1 VHLCYRV
8 GKLPCVEEGAEGRR
22 EAAGSG
28 ASRDQGASFGVR
40 LRRLRQAAGF
50 SQEKLAA
57 RAGLTAKAVS
67 LLERGKRKHPYP
79 HTVRSLAEAL
89 GLSESE
95 RVSLSAASSR
105 RGGTSP
111 GGETAT
117 PVFTLPVLPTPL
129 VGRDREVGEIDRLLG
144 EEAVRLVTLKQCL
157 AKDQRLGDKSRMAY
171 SLGDLAD
178 VHCSTG
184 DLENGA
190 DYYKRSLALHRD
202 LDDRRSIALTLHNLG
217 EIALKQGDPMKAEDL
232 FEGSLRMAREI
243 DDRWLII
250 NMLPGMGSLLG
261 LLGHGERAVGV
272 LAAADALRREIGF
285 EFQSHS
291 LADYERAVEQ
301 ARKALPA
308 ERFEAVWQGGCAMSL
323 EEVARY
329 VLRGDA
335 VP

>member
-1 VHLCYRV
+1 MHLCYRV

-40 LRRLRQAAGF
+40 LRRLREAAGF
-50 SQEKLAA
+50 SQEELAA
-57 RAGLTAKAVS
+57 RA
-67 LLERGKRKHPYP
+67 
-79 HTVRSLAEAL
+79 
-89 GLSESE
+89 
-95 RVSLSAASSR
+95 
-105 RGGTSP
+105 
-111 GGETAT
+111 
-117 PVFTLPVLPTPL
+117 
-129 VGRDREVGEIDRLLG
+129 
-144 EEAVRLVTLKQCL
+144 EELFEQCL
-157 AKDQRLGDKSRMAY
+157 ALDHRLGDKSRMAY

>member
-1 VHLCYRV
+1 
-8 GKLPCVEEGAEGRR
+8 VEEGAEGRR

-40 LRRLRQAAGF
+40 LRRLREAAGF
-50 SQEKLAA
+50 SQEELAA
-57 RAGLTAKAVS
+57 RAE
-67 LLERGKRKHPYP
+67 ER
-79 HTVRSLAEAL
+79 L
-89 GLSESE
+89 
-95 RVSLSAASSR
+95 
-105 RGGTSP
+105 
-111 GGETAT
+111 
-117 PVFTLPVLPTPL
+117 
-129 VGRDREVGEIDRLLG
+129 
-144 EEAVRLVTLKQCL
+144 
-157 AKDQRLGDKSRMAY
+157 AY